1 MIEEGS
7 KVQHKEHG
15 VGKVDFVKGDV
26 VYVTF
31 DNGDEGKIP
40 LSELKELEDIKSSIL
55 KVFPTILSHYS

>member
-7 KVQHKEHG
+7 KVQHKDHG

-26 VYVTF
+26 VFVTF

-40 LSELKELEDIKSSIL
+40 LSELKELGLSKKKWAALIIL
-55 KVFPTILSHYS
+55 NLQEN